1 VQKRLLVLV
10 ASAVALL
17 VAGCGSSSSSSTS
30 STSSTSSPAATSTSS
45 TATAA
50 AVTISTRTLPGLG
63 SVLVD
68 AQGRTLYVFA
78 PDKAKKVTCVKGCAA
93 VWPPLA
99 LSSGQKP
106 VVSGAARSA
115 LVGSD
120 PDPAGGRTVT
130 YAGWPL
136 YAYVADTAPGAAHG
150 QAVNLNGGL
159 WDVISP
165 SGKVITKK
173 SSTSTS
179 GY

>member
-1 VQKRLLVLV
+1 MQKRLLVLL

-17 VAGCGSSSSSSTS
+17 VAGCGSSSSTS
-30 STSSTSSPAATSTSS
+30 STSSTSSPAATSTSI

-63 SVLVD
+63 SVLAD

-106 VVSGAARSA
+106 VVSGAARSS

-136 YAYVADTAPGAAHG
+136 YTYVTDTSPGTARG
-150 QAVNLNGGL
+150 QAINLNGGL
-159 WDVISP
+159 WDVIAP

-173 SSTSTS
+173 ASTSTS